1 MKGDQFKNSLQRDFN
16 ESYWAHIPRNFVE
29 TIPQNI
35 NGNCVF
41 VLNTQNR
48 SKPLEKCRDA
58 RPWKRDSKTKWK
70 NFNNVRYRNCSGSHK
85 CLNKDCKFFVEC
97 NFANQLKF
105 HKNFVCIFCGA
116 IGKKIDCPVR
126 KYIGINDLTANIFH
140 NGIHTC
146 GDRQRNKIPTE
157 LVSDA
162 FTINPRIKPSQ
173 IQGHAILNAMREK
186 RSWAEIKKTVKSLT
200 NKKRISNEKIKQRRK
215 IQPLGSSFLAVKD
228 YKEFTDMDDELY
240 VYKVDKN

>member
-1 MKGDQFKNSLQRDFN
+1 M
-16 ESYWAHIPRNFVE
+16 
-29 TIPQNI
+29 
-35 NGNCVF
+35 F
-41 VLNTQNR
+41 VLNAQNR
-48 SKPLEKCRDA
+48 SKLLEKCRDA

-215 IQPLGSSFLAVKD
+215 MQPLGSSFLAVKD